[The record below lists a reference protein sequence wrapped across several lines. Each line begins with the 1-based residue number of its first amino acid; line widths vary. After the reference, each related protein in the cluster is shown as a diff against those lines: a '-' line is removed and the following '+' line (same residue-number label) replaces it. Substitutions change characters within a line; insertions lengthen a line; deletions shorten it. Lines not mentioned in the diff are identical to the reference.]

1 MSLVVDASVA
11 VKWFLP
17 EDGSGDALALKDEGI
32 DLIAPATALYEIYHA
47 VWHADRTGR
56 ARGIE
61 LARMPELLSKTFSV
75 VAPIEP
81 LFLPAAGLAAGL
93 PHPIYDCLYL
103 ALAQRE
109 HAAVVTAD
117 ERLFAAARK
126 ARIKARRL

>member
-17 EDGSGDALALKDEGI
+17 EDGSSDALALKDEGT

-47 VWHADRTGR
+47 LWNADRIGR
-56 ARGIE
+56 VAGID
-61 LARMPELLSKTFSV
+61 LAGAPQLLAKAFAI
-75 VAPIEP
+75 VAPTEP
-81 LFLPAAGLAAGL
+81 LFAPAARLAAGL
-93 PHPIYDCLYL
+93 PHPIYGCFYL

-109 HAAVVTAD
+109 NAAIVTAD

-126 ARIKARRL
+126 ARIKVRRL